1 MDNLL
6 KQAIEKITRLIEM
19 IEYLQENGDG
29 ATVAPIPNVEIV
41 ATYVDR
47 HGDKVVL
54 TVEDL
59 KLLVKECQA

>member
-1 MDNLL
+1 MDNPL
-6 KQAIEKITRLIEM
+6 KQAIERVSRIIEM

-41 ATYVDR
+41 ATYVDQ

-54 TVEDL
+54 TVDDL
-59 KLLVKECQA
+59 KLLVKEWQA

>member
-1 MDNLL
+1 MDSAL
-6 KQAIEKITRLIEM
+6 KHAIERASRIIEM

-41 ATYVDR
+41 VTYVDR

-59 KLLVKECQA
+59 KRLVKECQA